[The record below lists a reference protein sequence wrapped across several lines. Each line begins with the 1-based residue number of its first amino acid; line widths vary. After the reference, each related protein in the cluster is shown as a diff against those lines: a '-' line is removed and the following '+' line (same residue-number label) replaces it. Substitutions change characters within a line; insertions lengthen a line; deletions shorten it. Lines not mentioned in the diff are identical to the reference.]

1 MSPDLYVDPM
11 SWIDA
16 VAGRRIA
23 RSAEECTFAI
33 QHMLETRF
41 PGRSLFLVVDEV
53 SQYVHENKDRM
64 GALQSFVAA
73 LLAAGCRVTGADFSD
88 GMLRVAR
95 ARAPGVP
102 LLRADLQR
110 GLPLGAGVYD
120 AVLSALVGEHLTA
133 LETCFSEVRRVLVP
147 GGRLLFTV
155 YAPELA
161 AAGKEANFEVE
172 GIEYRLGAER
182 HRREDYERAMAAA
195 GFADLRSAAFDGDE
209 ALARE
214 VPSARKFV
222 GRPLLLIIEAR

>member
-1 MSPDLYVDPM
+1 MVGP
-11 SWIDA
+11 A
-16 VAGRRIA
+16 VSGRRIERVGA
-23 RSAEECTFAI
+23 REGYDRWASTYDTTDNPVVGMDQRHAVAALRPRAGERVLDAGCGT
-33 QHMLETRF
+33 
-41 PGRSLFLVVDEV
+41 GRHLP
-53 SQYVHENKDRM
+53 
-64 GALQSFVAA
+64 A

-88 GMLRVAR
+88 GMLRVAL

-110 GLPLGAGVYD
+110 GLPLGAGVFD
-120 AVLSALVGEHLTA
+120 AVLCALVGEHLTA